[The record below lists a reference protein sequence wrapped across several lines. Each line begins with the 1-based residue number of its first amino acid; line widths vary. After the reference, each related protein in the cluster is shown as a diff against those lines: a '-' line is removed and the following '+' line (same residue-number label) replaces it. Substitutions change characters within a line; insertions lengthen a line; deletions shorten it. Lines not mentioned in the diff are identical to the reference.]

1 MTKIVSEGVLLMN
14 TKYSE
19 EIIRKAEKIG
29 IENAEAFPKAEEG
42 FWFEGVY
49 IVSIFLDKTGRKPLT
64 LDESIEYYG
73 MQNVHKYMSA
83 VRKANYDYLSQ

>member
-1 MTKIVSEGVLLMN
+1 MTKIVSEGILPMN

-29 IENAEAFPKAEEG
+29 IANAEAFPKAEEG

-49 IVSIFLDKTGRKPLT
+49 IVSIFLDKTGRESLT
-64 LDESIEYYG
+64 LEQSIEYYG

-83 VRKANYDYLSQ
+83 VHKTLAQ